1 MPERTIDEIREL
13 AGKLD
18 SDIDTLT
25 AMIENRRKI
34 KDLRKELAALKQ
46 QRVALRQE
54 AADAVLG
61 GE

>member
-13 AGKLD
+13 AAKLD
-18 SDIDTLT
+18 TDIQALENL
-25 AMIENRRKI
+25 IENRKKI
-34 KDLRKELAALKQ
+34 KDLRKELAALRQ
-46 QRVALRQE
+46 QRLALRQE

>member
-34 KDLRKELAALKQ
+34 KDLRKELAALRQ

>member
-13 AGKLD
+13 AAKLD

-34 KDLRKELAALKQ
+34 KDLRRELSALRQ
-46 QRVALRQE
+46 QRLALRQE